1 MKKLTKE
8 QYREIFKQPDS
19 SAPAL
24 AKTLD
29 KFLKFTFY
37 GLIGVSLFLISFALI
52 SLVTGEFT
60 VQKTLNLGLLN
71 LSVTE
76 SVLPPSD
83 VFMICMIL
91 SYSSSLLWVAPAC
104 FGIFMIRS
112 KILYPI
118 QKGKTLPPLSKDL
131 KKLGNLFLIFGGLS
145 SLSKYLLESVS
156 LTAFNVEE
164 LLIGGKITEITYNVS
179 LDLTFL
185 VIFLAMYFLSFVFRY
200 VEDSNRQKEEVAA
213 MTENTN
219 K

>member
-1 MKKLTKE
+1 MKKLTKA
-8 QYREIFKQPDS
+8 QYREIFKQPES

-52 SLVTGEFT
+52 SLVTGEFS
-60 VQKTLNLGLLN
+60 VQQALNLGLLN
-71 LSVTE
+71 LHVVE
-76 SVLPPSD
+76 SVIPPSD
-83 VFMICMIL
+83 VLMICMIL
-91 SYSSSLLWVAPAC
+91 NYSSSLLWVAPAC
-104 FGIFMIRS
+104 FGIFTVRS

-118 QKGKTLPPLSKDL
+118 QKGKTLPPFSKDL

-145 SLSKYLLESVS
+145 SLSKYLLESIT
-156 LTAFNVEE
+156 LTAFSVEE
-164 LLIGGKITEITYNVS
+164 LLIGGKITEITYNVT

-185 VIFLAMYFLSFVFRY
+185 IIFLAFYFLSFVFRY
-200 VEDSNRQKEEVAA
+200 I
-213 MTENTN
+213 ENTQRQTAEAAAPVEEE

>member
-76 SVLPPSD
+76 NVLPPSD

-118 QKGKTLPPLSKDL
+118 QKGKTLPPFSKDL

-164 LLIGGKITEITYNVS
+164 LLIGEKITEITYNVS

>member
-60 VQKTLNLGLLN
+60 IQKTLNLGLLN
-71 LSVTE
+71 LSVIE

-118 QKGKTLPPLSKDL
+118 QKGKTLPPFSKDL

-200 VEDSNRQKEEVAA
+200 AEDSNRQKEEVAA

>member
-76 SVLPPSD
+76 NVLPPSD

-118 QKGKTLPPLSKDL
+118 QKGKTLPPFSKDL

>member
-76 SVLPPSD
+76 NVLPPSD

-118 QKGKTLPPLSKDL
+118 QKGKTLPPFSKDL

-164 LLIGGKITEITYNVS
+164 LLIGEKITAITYNVS

>member
-118 QKGKTLPPLSKDL
+118 QKGKTLPPFSKDL

-164 LLIGGKITEITYNVS
+164 LLIGEKITEITYNVS

>member
-8 QYREIFKQPDS
+8 QYREIFKQPES

-29 KFLKFTFY
+29 KFFKFTFY
-37 GLIGVSLFLISFALI
+37 GLIGVSLFLVAFALI
-52 SLVTGEFT
+52 SLVTGEFS
-60 VQKTLNLGLLN
+60 VQNVLNLGLLN
-71 LSVTE
+71 LHVVE

-91 SYSSSLLWVAPAC
+91 NYSSSLLWVAPAC

-118 QKGKTLPPLSKDL
+118 QKGKPLPSFNKDL

-145 SLSKYLLESVS
+145 SLSKYLLDSIS
-156 LTAFNVEE
+156 LMAYNVEE
-164 LLIGGKITEITYNVS
+164 LLIGEKITEITYNVS

-185 VIFLAMYFLSFVFRY
+185 IIFLVFYFLSFVFRY
-200 VEDSNRQKEEVAA
+200 VEDTQKHAEEAA
-213 MTENTN
+213 KPVEGN

>member
-71 LSVTE
+71 LSVIE

-118 QKGKTLPPLSKDL
+118 QKGKTLPPFSKDL